1 MATKEEKIQLNIQKK
16 EMKLR
21 RKNEKAEAKREK
33 KELKRIRKEEKKRE
47 KMVDKRVSLRLKREE
62 TLEKGPEIRA
72 TRKRNEA
79 PKLYVL
85 EEIGNATSHGCGA
98 IFALIA
104 MTLMLMKSHTPLMI
118 ASAIVYG
125 ICMFLM
131 FFNSCLYHSW
141 KWGSK
146 VKRLWRRFDY
156 SSIYLQI
163 VGTFAPLQLV
173 ELAIEYGNTGQ
184 IIGIIYFII
193 MWIAVITGITF
204 ACVFGPGKFRKL
216 HFTLYFVIG
225 WSGLSFIPGFFL
237 HNRIPLFLWILGGGI
252 VYSLGMIPFGML
264 KRKPSAHFIWHF
276 FVIAGAVI
284 QWIGIYLYTFA

>member
-1 MATKEEKIQLNIQKK
+1 MATNEEKIQLKMLKK
-16 EMKLR
+16 ENKL
-21 RKNEKAEAKREK
+21 KKKQLKKEAKLEK
-33 KELKRIRKEEKKRE
+33 KELKHAKKEEIKRE
-47 KMVDKRVSLRLKREE
+47 KEVDKKVSLRLKREE
-62 TLEKGPEIRA
+62 TLEKGPQIREN
-72 TRKRNEA
+72 RKRNEA

-85 EEIGNATSHGCGA
+85 EEIGNATSHGLGA

-104 MTLMLMKSHTPLMI
+104 MILMLQKSKTPLMI
-118 ASAIVYG
+118 TSAIVYG
-125 ICMFLM
+125 TCMFIM
-131 FFNSCLYHSW
+131 FLNSCLYHSW

-173 ELAIEYGNTGQ
+173 ELALEYGDTGQ
-184 IIGIIYFII
+184 IIGIIYFIV
-193 MWIAVITGITF
+193 MWIACIVGITF

-225 WSGLSFIPGFFL
+225 WSGLSYLPGFFI
-237 HNRIPLFLWILGGGI
+237 HNRIPLLLWILGGGI
-252 VYSLGMIPFGML
+252 VYSLGMIPFALL
-264 KRKPSAHFIWHF
+264 KKKPSAHFIWHF
-276 FVIAGAVI
+276 FVIAGAVV